1 MVVNIDTS
9 TMSLAWG
16 TKGNDR
22 IVQNIVNLLQTRKYE
37 VAYDRTLGLSGDFI
51 DKPAGEAIA
60 LATAEI
66 TDLILQREPRATLL
80 EVLHAGT
87 DQDGNIQLKVV
98 VDI

>member
-9 TMSLAWG
+9 TMSLKWG
-16 TKGNDR
+16 TKGNNR
-22 IVQNIVNLLQTRKYE
+22 VIQNIVNLLQTRKYE

-51 DKPAGEAIA
+51 DKPSDDAIA

-66 TDLILQREPRATLL
+66 TDLIQQREPRATLI

-87 DQDGNIQLKVV
+87 DEDGNIQLEVV

>member
-22 IVQNIVNLLQTRKYE
+22 IVQNIVNLLQTGKYE

-51 DKPAGEAIA
+51 NKPSEEAIV